1 MLLLLEKVTI
11 FNNAV
16 EALGD
21 STGSTN
27 RRVASENSECVSSKL
42 TNNEC
47 DGYCMLNRHQDS
59 IVSGTTTTNKNEDVK
74 QDTMLEGQSPMP
86 SGDDLTNDVS
96 CISKVKKD
104 VETFSQITDN
114 VSSYD
119 AEEDSGSLLCN
130 TSVDIKGTKQST
142 TRKNACSNIAVN
154 VTSSS
159 IPKCNITIF
168 ENDIPMEAE
177 RNNVTAEETIENN
190 VTTQESRRNNVTSP
204 RTRRNNATSPRTRR
218 NNVTSQETRRNNV
231 TSQEARR
238 NNVTSHEPQ
247 GNNVTSQEAR
257 RNNVTSHEPQG
268 NNVTSQED
276 RRNNVTS
283 QEAQGNNVTS
293 QEAQGN
299 NITSQ
304 ETRRNNITSQDAGRN
319 NVTSHEPQG
328 NNITSTSQEA
338 QGNNITSQEARRN
351 NITSQEAHG
360 NNITSQEAQRYNVA
374 LQKQATD
381 HSISNLEA
389 MVSKNDFG
397 YKYKLSDIKVDN
409 RVTFHSKL
417 EPYNGISLNVEGSFN
432 VLSDGEGIAEQPLPK
447 PNITPKKRYLSH

>member
-247 GNNVTSQEAR
+247 GNN
-257 RNNVTSHEPQG
+257 
-268 NNVTSQED
+268 
-276 RRNNVTS
+276 
-283 QEAQGNNVTS
+283 
-293 QEAQGN
+293 
-299 NITSQ
+299 
-304 ETRRNNITSQDAGRN
+304 
-319 NVTSHEPQG
+319 
-328 NNITSTSQEA
+328 ITSTSQEA

>member
-238 NNVTSHEPQ
+238 NNVTS
-247 GNNVTSQEAR
+247 
-257 RNNVTSHEPQG
+257 
-268 NNVTSQED
+268 QED

-389 MVSKNDFG
+389 TVSKNDFG

>member
-1 MLLLLEKVTI
+1 MKEITQLVLLLLEKVTI

-16 EALGD
+16 E
-21 STGSTN
+21 TTN
-27 RRVASENSECVSSKL
+27 KRVAVENSECVSSKL

-74 QDTMLEGQSPMP
+74 QNTTLEGQSPMP

-96 CISKVKKD
+96 SISKVKKD

-119 AEEDSGSLLCN
+119 AEADSGSLLCN
-130 TSVDIKGTKQST
+130 TSVDIKGTKEST

-238 NNVTSHEPQ
+238 NNVTS
-247 GNNVTSQEAR
+247 
-257 RNNVTSHEPQG
+257 
-268 NNVTSQED
+268 
-276 RRNNVTS
+276 
-283 QEAQGNNVTS
+283 
-293 QEAQGN
+293 
-299 NITSQ
+299 
-304 ETRRNNITSQDAGRN
+304 
-319 NVTSHEPQG
+319 
-328 NNITSTSQEA
+328 QEA

-351 NITSQEAHG
+351 NITSH
-360 NNITSQEAQRYNVA
+360 EAQLYNVT

-389 MVSKNDFG
+389 TVSKNDFG

-432 VLSDGEGIAEQPLPK
+432 VSSDGEGIAEQPLPK

>member
-257 RNNVTSHEPQG
+257 RNNVTS
-268 NNVTSQED
+268 
-276 RRNNVTS
+276 
-283 QEAQGNNVTS
+283 
-293 QEAQGN
+293 
-299 NITSQ
+299 
-304 ETRRNNITSQDAGRN
+304 
-319 NVTSHEPQG
+319 
-328 NNITSTSQEA
+328 QEA

-389 MVSKNDFG
+389 TVSKNDFG

>member
-257 RNNVTSHEPQG
+257 RNNVISHEPQG

-283 QEAQGNNVTS
+283 QEAQGNNV
-293 QEAQGN
+293 
-299 NITSQ
+299 
-304 ETRRNNITSQDAGRN
+304 
-319 NVTSHEPQG
+319 
-328 NNITSTSQEA
+328 TSQEA

-389 MVSKNDFG
+389 TVSKNDFG

>member
-238 NNVTSHEPQ
+238 NNVI
-247 GNNVTSQEAR
+247 
-257 RNNVTSHEPQG
+257 SHEPQG

>member
-247 GNNVTSQEAR
+247 GNNVTSQE
-257 RNNVTSHEPQG
+257 
-268 NNVTSQED
+268 D
-276 RRNNVTS
+276 RR
-283 QEAQGNNVTS
+283 NNVTS

-389 MVSKNDFG
+389 TVSKNDFG

>member
-1 MLLLLEKVTI
+1 MKEITQLVLLLLEKVTI

-16 EALGD
+16 E
-21 STGSTN
+21 TTN
-27 RRVASENSECVSSKL
+27 KRVAIENSECVSSKL

-59 IVSGTTTTNKNEDVK
+59 IVSGTTTTNKNEDVN
-74 QDTMLEGQSPMP
+74 QDTTLEGQSPMP

-96 CISKVKKD
+96 SISKVKKD

-114 VSSYD
+114 VFSYD

-130 TSVDIKGTKQST
+130 RSVDIKGTKEST

-257 RNNVTSHEPQG
+257 RNNVTS
-268 NNVTSQED
+268 
-276 RRNNVTS
+276 
-283 QEAQGNNVTS
+283 
-293 QEAQGN
+293 
-299 NITSQ
+299 
-304 ETRRNNITSQDAGRN
+304 
-319 NVTSHEPQG
+319 
-328 NNITSTSQEA
+328 QEA
-338 QGNNITSQEARRN
+338 QGNNITSQEARR
-351 NITSQEAHG
+351 

-389 MVSKNDFG
+389 TVSKNDFG

-432 VLSDGEGIAEQPLPK
+432 VSSDGEGIAEQPLPK

>member
-247 GNNVTSQEAR
+247 GNNVTSQE
-257 RNNVTSHEPQG
+257 
-268 NNVTSQED
+268 D

-389 MVSKNDFG
+389 TVSKNDFG